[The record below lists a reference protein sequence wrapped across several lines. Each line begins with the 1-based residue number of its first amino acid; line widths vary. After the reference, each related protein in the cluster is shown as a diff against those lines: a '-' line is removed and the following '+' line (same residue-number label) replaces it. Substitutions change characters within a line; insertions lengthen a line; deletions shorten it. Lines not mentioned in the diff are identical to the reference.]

1 MSFCSDHL
9 QRSLRVVGETR
20 GRVSSWIYGLS
31 RPTHV
36 GVRDGERKK
45 KTRRPSIIT
54 KAIYSFTSYSICLD
68 YFPFHLSF
76 IATIQRVSKSLKS
89 LFSLQPV
96 FQQLFKF
103 LSSSFIISFITPS
116 KDLNSTFKVIS
127 LAIQLRRWILE
138 SISVLSRAPIY
149 FDYFYFKHW
158 SDKNVFLIRL
168 FLIFYYTEQRNI
180 FRFFFNFY
188 KRQEN
193 NIIVPIMVVSQNK
206 ICMVLYCAVP

>member
-180 FRFFFNFY
+180 FRFFF
-188 KRQEN
+188 
-193 NIIVPIMVVSQNK
+193 
-206 ICMVLYCAVP
+206 